1 MVLTRWRT
9 IALALGLATASLAMP
24 LPPALAHAASGPI
37 VSLSGSP
44 NPALSDSDNVLFSA
58 HGTTDNSC
66 AIKSYSFDFGDGY
79 STTSTYAFAYHYF
92 HVPATSKSE
101 SFPVSLTVRDKCGN
115 ASSRSMAEVV
125 DEDTPPAAHLTV
137 SHGSSNRYSVFANAS
152 DTTENAESVPYE
164 FDFYW
169 GDGSETT
176 TYFPTEFAPHKYAL
190 AGTFDVSVQVLDYA
204 GVQGSASAN
213 VVVPSSPQAA
223 APSNVQAVAGNTTA
237 DISWSKPLSGGTPQ
251 SFTVA
256 ATPSGPNT
264 TVGSHASQATV
275 TGLVN
280 GNTYSFTVTAN
291 YNGATAMSQPS
302 NPVVPIG
309 PPGAPILVSAIA
321 ADSAAVVSW
330 SAPTTDIS
338 SIPLS
343 HHQAP
348 NYIVTTSPGNART
361 LVSGDPAPTNVTIDG
376 LTNGTAYTFTVTAA
390 NASFTGPPSSSSNP
404 VMPSPIGPTI
414 VTPAHWKL
422 IEPSVVG
429 TSATNLPLTITVLWS
444 GRAGST
450 PICSYALQRS
460 LDNEPWTN
468 VALPS
473 PNVTAVTDTIPT
485 SLVRVRYQVQAT
497 DCAGIVSSWVQ
508 SPEFGY
514 QLFEENNTKFA
525 YTGSWTRISCAS
537 CAGGFAETTT
547 ESHATAILTLNAAYN
562 LGLVLEVGPSLGSVR
577 ILQDGRLVDVVSTFA
592 STVGYRYLLFKT
604 GWQTFGYHII
614 QLINLGTSGHPGVVL
629 DGVVVLYAPLARLG

>member
-1 MVLTRWRT
+1 MDGGRPRRVMMVLTRWRT

-24 LPPALAHAASGPI
+24 LPPALAHATSGPI

-264 TVGSHASQATV
+264 TVGGHASQATV

-291 YNGATAMSQPS
+291 YNGATAMSQP
-302 NPVVPIG
+302 
-309 PPGAPILVSAIA
+309 
-321 ADSAAVVSW
+321 
-330 SAPTTDIS
+330 
-338 SIPLS
+338 
-343 HHQAP
+343 
-348 NYIVTTSPGNART
+348 
-361 LVSGDPAPTNVTIDG
+361 
-376 LTNGTAYTFTVTAA
+376 
-390 NASFTGPPSSSSNP
+390 SNP

-562 LGLVLEVGPSLGSVR
+562 LGLVFEVGPSLGSVR

-604 GWQTFGYHII
+604 GWQTFGYHTV
-614 QLINLGTSGHPGVVL
+614 QVINLGTAGHPGVVL